1 MMVYDS
7 IATVADGSGKNFH
20 FMFLLHIPI
29 TGTDQVKKME
39 VRVNAPFSQA
49 SLVRP
54 PLALQEEGRP
64 IYLFHYLKS
73 KWLSNSKD

>member
-49 SLVRP
+49 SFSTNP
-54 PLALQEEGRP
+54 K
-64 IYLFHYLKS
+64 IYQ
-73 KWLSNSKD
+73 N